1 MKVLLQTARKK
12 KGIRS
17 RELAS
22 MLGVDQSLISKFEN
36 NKRTPSQA
44 QLIKLSEVLDIPF
57 DELMKEYLKEKIV
70 RELYQFP
77 YADEVLN
84 MVSDVLASYNPYR
97 MVINPEVEPMLEN
110 IDSMKAQLDKLRKFE
125 NYRVTEALSTE
136 YTFESNRIEGN
147 TLTLQET
154 ALVVSEGITI
164 SGKSMREHLEA
175 INHSDAIEY
184 MYDLVKNITVIGER
198 ELLQLHSLVLRGIK
212 PEYAGKYRNVQVMI
226 QGSAHMPPAPY
237 LVQKEMEEYFIWYNN
252 NRKILHPIVLAA
264 EMHERLVT
272 IHPFID
278 GNGRTSRLIMNVIL
292 LQHGYVIANIKGD
305 HVSRSNYYSAL
316 EKVQVQQ
323 EKDDFIRL
331 VVETE
336 KACLER
342 YLSIL
347 V

>member
-1 MKVLLQTARKK
+1 MNLLQAARKK

-17 RELAS
+17 RELANL
-22 MLGVDQSLISKFEN
+22 LGIDQSLISKFEN
-36 NKRTPSQA
+36 NKRTPSEV
-44 QLIKLSEVLDIPF
+44 QLRKLSEILEIPF
-57 DELMKEYLKEKIV
+57 DDLIKEYLKQKIV
-70 RELYQFP
+70 NELYQYPF
-77 YADEVLN
+77 ADEVLN
-84 MVSDVLASYNPYR
+84 MVSEVLASYNPHR
-97 MVINPEVEPMLEN
+97 LILDENVEHMLDD
-110 IDSMKAQLDKLRKFE
+110 IDAMKSKLDKLRKFE
-125 NYRVTEALSTE
+125 NYRITEALSTE

-175 INHSDAIEY
+175 INHADAIEY
-184 MYDLVKNITVIGER
+184 MYDLVKNKTVLTER
-198 ELLQLHSLVLRGIK
+198 ELLQLHGLVLRGIK

-226 QGSAHMPPAPY
+226 QGSSHMPPAPY
-237 LVQKEMEEYFIWYNN
+237 LVQKQMEEYFLWYSS
-252 NRKILHPIVLAA
+252 NRKRIHPIVLAA

-278 GNGRTSRLIMNVIL
+278 GNGRTSRLVMNLIL

-305 HVSRSNYYSAL
+305 NVSRSSYYAAL
-316 EKVQVQQ
+316 EKVQVQK

-336 KACLER
+336 KNCLER